1 MELEHSFI
9 KFSGKDFISINLNDE
24 VLNLNNQVAI
34 KDFFANEILKGN
46 KNFIINMQNVTSITS
61 SGLGILISILN
72 KVKQSNGQLKLDSV
86 NNKILEIFKITK
98 INLIF
103 DFI

>member
-9 KFSGKDFISINLNDE
+9 KFSGEDFISINLNDE

-34 KDFFANEILKGN
+34 KDFFADEILKGN

>member
-9 KFSGKDFISINLNDE
+9 KFSGEDFISINLNDE